1 MTAPPRLPGSRAV
14 RLPALDAAR
23 GLALVAMFAYHLTWD
38 FAHFGFIDAATPYSA
53 GMRVFSHA
61 IASSFLFVA
70 GAALVLASRPFRARA
85 FWKRFATIAGAAT
98 LVTFASYFFSPD
110 AIIFFGILHCIA
122 AASVLALPFLFLPWP
137 AAALAAL
144 VAAGLPQV
152 VAASAFDPPALA
164 WLGLNAHEPRSLDF
178 RPLLPWAAPLLAGV
192 AVFRSPLAPR
202 IETALARRPMTGAPA
217 RALRFLGRHS
227 LAVYLV
233 HQPAF
238 IALIAGYVALAGA
251 PRAADEAPF
260 LAACETRCVEDGRT
274 RAACARAC
282 GCIAGDMKRLN
293 LWPKLLA
300 DTLDEAERALLSRVA
315 GACAA
320 K

>member
-1 MTAPPRLPGSRAV
+1 MNAPPRFPWSRAR

-23 GLALVAMFAYHLTWD
+23 GAALVAMFAYHLTWD
-38 FAHFGFIDAATPYSA
+38 FAHFGFIDPAAPYSA
-53 GMRVFSHA
+53 GMRLFSHA

-85 FWKRFATIAGAAT
+85 FWKRFAVIAGAAA
-98 LVTFASYFFSPD
+98 LVTFASSFFSPD

-122 AASVLALPFLFLPWP
+122 AASLLALPFLFLPWP
-137 AAALAAL
+137 WAALAAL
-144 VAAGLPQV
+144 VAAALPQF
-152 VAASAFDPPALA
+152 VAAPAFDPPALA

-192 AVFRSPLAPR
+192 AVFRSPFGPR
-202 IETALARRPMTGAPA
+202 IEAALARWRMENAQA

-233 HQPAF
+233 HQPVFVA
-238 IALIAGYVALAGA
+238 IIAGSVALAGA
-251 PRAADEAPF
+251 PRAADEPPF
-260 LAACETRCVEDGRT
+260 LAACEARCIEDGRT

-282 GCIAGDMKRLN
+282 ACIAADMKRLN
-293 LWPKLLA
+293 LWPKLMA

-315 GACAA
+315 QTCAA